1 MSVSEKFLII
11 ETKKAG
17 LPKNQA
23 TCVVRTITS
32 ACNKLTID
40 NVFYLFSFF
49 QFSLQKSNYHTC
61 LSL

>member
-23 TCVVRTITS
+23 IRVVRTVTS